1 MDTSNITANMTQ
13 QPQQQQNSIYP
24 PNSITGNEDDAAN
37 SVEFINDGKKET
49 LTQNQET
56 QQEKQ
61 QTQQQ
66 NQQTEQ
72 QQLADVD
79 KAIEQ
84 HDKSIADIKG
94 ALESKGVD
102 FDAIREEYD
111 ENLELSAD
119 TYKNLEK
126 AGYPKEAVDLMLEG
140 IQSTVNKFVDAV
152 YTHVGG
158 EANFRSI
165 QDFVAAQ
172 GDAEV
177 STFDSIM
184 GCKNIHVV
192 NSYLDGIKARMTL
205 AHGSTGNTLI
215 TGGASAGGGGNTG
228 AAPAFQSDAEMV
240 AAMSDPRYTKDAAY
254 RRQVQQRV
262 LASSQIFG

>member
-1 MDTSNITANMTQ
+1 MDTSTTTTTTNTQ
-13 QPQQQQNSIYP
+13 QDSLYP
-24 PNSITGNEDDAAN
+24 PNSITGSEADAAEQHA
-37 SVEFINDGKKET
+37 VEFINDGKKET
-49 LTQNQET
+49 LTQGTPPQQQEEQQQQET
-56 QQEKQ
+56 QE
-61 QTQQQ
+61 
-66 NQQTEQ
+66 

-126 AGYPKEAVDLMLEG
+126 AGYPKEAVDLMLSG
-140 IQSTVNKFVDAV
+140 IQATVNQFVDAV

-165 QDFVAAQ
+165 QDFVSAQ

-205 AHGSTGNTLI
+205 AHGSMGNTLI